1 MKFYNDHA
9 FNKFLTHS
17 LSTLSSFNIFEHI
30 ESQKEDR
37 MSKKERERLKEKEWI
52 EYLST
57 KTLFKLTLI
66 KPSYVWKAVQEFYL
80 IFFSAAY

>member
-9 FNKFLTHS
+9 FNKFLTQS
-17 LSTLSSFNIFEHI
+17 LSTLSSFNIFEQ
-30 ESQKEDR
+30 SQKEDR
-37 MSKKERERLKEKEWI
+37 TSKKERERLKEKEWV

-66 KPSYVWKAVQEFYL
+66 KASLCLEGC
-80 IFFSAAY
+80 

>member
-1 MKFYNDHA
+1 MKSYNDHD
-9 FNKFLTHS
+9 FNKFLTQS

-30 ESQKEDR
+30 ESQNEDR
-37 MSKKERERLKEKEWI
+37 TSKKERERLKEKEWI

-66 KPSYVWKAVQEFYL
+66 KPSLCLEGC
-80 IFFSAAY
+80 

>member
-9 FNKFLTHS
+9 FNKFLTQL
-17 LSTLSSFNIFEHI
+17 LSTISSFNIFEHS
-30 ESQKEDR
+30 ESQKKDR
-37 MSKKERERLKEKEWI
+37 TSKRERERERLKEKEWI

-66 KPSYVWKAVQEFYL
+66 KASLCLEGC
-80 IFFSAAY
+80 